1 MAKAQDPQK
10 KDLLS
15 PLLKK
20 VLIHDRRTVGIWSE
34 SPQMPYLPR
43 GISKCQVWG
52 PVLTV
57 ALTPRGLLNRESES
71 FGGVL

>member
-1 MAKAQDPQK
+1 MAEAQDPQK
-10 KDLLS
+10 KDLLRPS
-15 PLLKK
+15 LKK
-20 VLIHDRRTVGIWSE
+20 VVIHDRCAVEIWSE
-34 SPQMPYLPR
+34 LPQMPYLS
-43 GISKCQVWG
+43 GGVSKCQVWG